1 MNPTAPLSEPQH
13 APATPVPA
21 RVLVVDDDPAL
32 RRMVSLV
39 LSFEGFDVAVAD
51 DGIHGLEELEAG
63 GFQAV
68 VLDLQMPRMDG
79 RAMFEEMRSRGD
91 HTPVLLLSAYGAEQA
106 SKELGADAG
115 LAKPFDVDVLV
126 DTVRSLFTS
135 AEPTGNEAP

>member
-1 MNPTAPLSEPQH
+1 VNRTEPLSETQ
-13 APATPVPA
+13 PARATSSHV

-39 LSFEGFDVAVAD
+39 LSSEGFDVSVAD
-51 DGIHGLEELEAG
+51 DGIRGLEELEAG
-63 GFQAV
+63 DFQAV

-79 RAMFEEMRSRGD
+79 RAMFEEMRARGD
-91 HTPVLLLSAYGAEQA
+91 HTPVLLLSAYGAERE

-135 AEPTGNEAP
+135 VEPAGNEAP